1 MRFVQYYLD
10 CLSQASYLIGDE
22 TTGQAVVVD
31 PRRDVYEYIADAG
44 RHGLTIIG
52 VINTH
57 FPSDFVAGHLELAH
71 ATGAW
76 IGYGRRAET
85 DYPIRHLTDG
95 DRIVLGDVTLQIMET
110 PGHTPESI
118 SVLVY
123 EHAADTTPYGVLT
136 GDTLVIGD
144 IARPD
149 LVASFGVTADELARM
164 LYHSIGR
171 LMALPDTVR
180 VFPAHGARGRSPK
193 RSSTIGEQ
201 SRTTAARLPVN
212 EDDFVAHV
220 EARRSSTPGY
230 FVHDAALNRSVH
242 DLLYVRLAPLE
253 IDDVLERQAQGALV
267 LDARDPATFAAGHLR
282 GSINVPA
289 DGRFAETSGIVAD
302 PDDEVV
308 LVAPQDRE
316 SELRIRLGRVGFDH
330 IAGYLRDPES
340 AVFVV
345 PDQVARARR
354 VTPTELATALAGPRA
369 PIVLDVRT
377 VDELADDGAI
387 FRARHIPLA
396 ELPRR
401 LAEIPPQRSIV
412 VYCADDYRSCV
423 AASLLRRN
431 GWNDVADLLGGYE
444 AWTGAL
450 RNAGANARPAGVG
463 DGATRLPDRSAS
475 HCSQRGHHDPGCSAV
490 TSSHVS
496 GSW

>member
-1 MRFVQYYLD
+1 M
-10 CLSQASYLIGDE
+10 
-22 TTGQAVVVD
+22 
-31 PRRDVYEYIADAG
+31 
-44 RHGLTIIG
+44 
-52 VINTH
+52 
-57 FPSDFVAGHLELAH
+57 
-71 ATGAW
+71 
-76 IGYGRRAET
+76 
-85 DYPIRHLTDG
+85 
-95 DRIVLGDVTLQIMET
+95 
-110 PGHTPESI
+110 
-118 SVLVY
+118 
-123 EHAADTTPYGVLT
+123 
-136 GDTLVIGD
+136 
-144 IARPD
+144 
-149 LVASFGVTADELARM
+149 
-164 LYHSIGR
+164 
-171 LMALPDTVR
+171 
-180 VFPAHGARGRSPK
+180 
-193 RSSTIGEQ
+193 
-201 SRTTAARLPVN
+201 
-212 EDDFVAHV
+212 
-220 EARRSSTPGY
+220 
-230 FVHDAALNRSVH
+230 
-242 DLLYVRLAPLE
+242 
-253 IDDVLERQAQGALV
+253 LERQAQGALV

-401 LAEIPPQRSIV
+401 LAEIP
-412 VYCADDYRSCV
+412 
-423 AASLLRRN
+423 RRN
-431 GWNDVADLLGGYE
+431 DRSSC
-444 AWTGAL
+444 TAL
-450 RNAGANARPAGVG
+450 TIIAPASRRACCGVT
-463 DGATRLPDRSAS
+463 DGTTSLIFSTATRPGQRRCATPVRMRDRRCRGRRDPLADRSAS

>member
-1 MRFVQYYLD
+1 M
-10 CLSQASYLIGDE
+10 
-22 TTGQAVVVD
+22 
-31 PRRDVYEYIADAG
+31 
-44 RHGLTIIG
+44 
-52 VINTH
+52 
-57 FPSDFVAGHLELAH
+57 
-71 ATGAW
+71 
-76 IGYGRRAET
+76 
-85 DYPIRHLTDG
+85 
-95 DRIVLGDVTLQIMET
+95 T

-123 EHAADTTPYGVLT
+123 EHAADTTPYGVLA
-136 GDTLVIGD
+136 GDTLV
-144 IARPD
+144 
-149 LVASFGVTADELARM
+149 
-164 LYHSIGR
+164 
-171 LMALPDTVR
+171 
-180 VFPAHGARGRSPK
+180 
-193 RSSTIGEQ
+193 IGEQ

-253 IDDVLERQAQGALV
+253 IDDVLERQATGALV

-431 GWNDVADLLGGYE
+431 GWNDVADLLDGYE
-444 AWTGAL
+444 AWTEAL
-450 RNAGANARPAGVG
+450 RNAANARPAGVG

>member
-1 MRFVQYYLD
+1 M
-10 CLSQASYLIGDE
+10 S
-22 TTGQAVVVD
+22 
-31 PRRDVYEYIADAG
+31 RRDDPP
-44 RHGLTIIG
+44 H
-52 VINTH
+52 
-57 FPSDFVAGHLELAH
+57 
-71 ATGAW
+71 
-76 IGYGRRAET
+76 
-85 DYPIRHLTDG
+85 
-95 DRIVLGDVTLQIMET
+95 
-110 PGHTPESI
+110 
-118 SVLVY
+118 
-123 EHAADTTPYGVLT
+123 
-136 GDTLVIGD
+136 
-144 IARPD
+144 
-149 LVASFGVTADELARM
+149 
-164 LYHSIGR
+164 
-171 LMALPDTVR
+171 
-180 VFPAHGARGRSPK
+180 RGT
-193 RSSTIGEQ
+193 SST
-201 SRTTAARLPVN
+201 T
-212 EDDFVAHV
+212 
-220 EARRSSTPGY
+220 RRSTAVS
-230 FVHDAALNRSVH
+230 H

-412 VYCADDYRSCV
+412 VYCSDDYRSCV

-431 GWNDVADLLGGYE
+431 GWTTSLTFSAATRPGQRRCATPVRMRDPQVSG
-444 AWTGAL
+444 T
-450 RNAGANARPAGVG
+450 ARPARPTAPR
-463 DGATRLPDRSAS
+463 ATAPNAATTIRRVP
-475 HCSQRGHHDPGCSAV
+475 
-490 TSSHVS
+490 
-496 GSW
+496 

>member
-1 MRFVQYYLD
+1 
-10 CLSQASYLIGDE
+10 
-22 TTGQAVVVD
+22 
-31 PRRDVYEYIADAG
+31 
-44 RHGLTIIG
+44 
-52 VINTH
+52 
-57 FPSDFVAGHLELAH
+57 
-71 ATGAW
+71 
-76 IGYGRRAET
+76 
-85 DYPIRHLTDG
+85 
-95 DRIVLGDVTLQIMET
+95 MET

-123 EHAADTTPYGVLT
+123 EHAADKTPYGVLT

-171 LMALPDTVR
+171 VMALPDTVR

-230 FVHDAALNRSVH
+230 FVHDEALNRSVH

-330 IAGYLRDPES
+330 IAGYLRDPGIGR
-340 AVFVV
+340 F
-345 PDQVARARR
+345 RR
-354 VTPTELATALAGPRA
+354 PRPGRPRA
-369 PIVLDVRT
+369 PRD
-377 VDELADDGAI
+377 ADGARHRSRRSS
-387 FRARHIPLA
+387 RAHRAGRTHSGRVG
-396 ELPRR
+396 RR
-401 LAEIPPQRSIV
+401 QS
-412 VYCADDYRSCV
+412 
-423 AASLLRRN
+423 
-431 GWNDVADLLGGYE
+431 DLSHPSH
-444 AWTGAL
+444 
-450 RNAGANARPAGVG
+450 PAGRAAAAARR
-463 DGATRLPDRSAS
+463 DPAATIDR
-475 HCSQRGHHDPGCSAV
+475 RV
-490 TSSHVS
+490 LR
-496 GSW
+496 

>member
-1 MRFVQYYLD
+1 
-10 CLSQASYLIGDE
+10 
-22 TTGQAVVVD
+22 
-31 PRRDVYEYIADAG
+31 
-44 RHGLTIIG
+44 
-52 VINTH
+52 
-57 FPSDFVAGHLELAH
+57 
-71 ATGAW
+71 
-76 IGYGRRAET
+76 
-85 DYPIRHLTDG
+85 
-95 DRIVLGDVTLQIMET
+95 MET

-123 EHAADTTPYGVLT
+123 EHAADRTPYGVLT

-212 EDDFVAHV
+212 EDDFVALV
-220 EARRSSTPGY
+220 EARRSPHRGTSSTTWRST
-230 FVHDAALNRSVH
+230 AASTTCSMCGWHRWRSTMCSSG
-242 DLLYVRLAPLE
+242 RL
-253 IDDVLERQAQGALV
+253 R
-267 LDARDPATFAAGHLR
+267 ARSWWTPATPRHSRPGTCAVRSTFPRTG
-282 GSINVPA
+282 GSP
-289 DGRFAETSGIVAD
+289 RRRESVAD

-316 SELRIRLGRVGFDH
+316 TELRIRLGRVGFDH
-330 IAGYLRDPES
+330 IAGYLREPES

-345 PDQVARARR
+345 PEQVARARR

-369 PIVLDVRT
+369 PIVLDVRA

-412 VYCADDYRSCV
+412 VYCAGDIAPASRRACCGGTGGTTSLIFS
-423 AASLLRRN
+423 AATRPGQRRCATPVRMR
-431 GWNDVADLLGGYE
+431 DPQVS
-444 AWTGAL
+444 GA
-450 RNAGANARPAGVG
+450 ARPARPTAPR
-463 DGATRLPDRSAS
+463 ATAPNAATTIRDVRP
-475 HCSQRGHHDPGCSAV
+475 
-490 TSSHVS
+490 
-496 GSW
+496 